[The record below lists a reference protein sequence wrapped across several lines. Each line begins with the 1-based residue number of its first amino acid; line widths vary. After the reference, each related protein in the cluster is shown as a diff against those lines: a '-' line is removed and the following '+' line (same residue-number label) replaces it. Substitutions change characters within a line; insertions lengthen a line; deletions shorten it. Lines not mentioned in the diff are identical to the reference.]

1 MHIQNTLVTMAIAGL
16 ASTAIAGPVA
26 ETFSLTMYV
35 RQAPEITDGATMA
48 IIDVIGDSSFGT
60 HLLGGQFG
68 ISSNGHSEVSDI
80 RWTPADWSTA
90 NGLGTYDGAGELS
103 DVIFG
108 QLVVLTDLFDFLPGE
123 NSELGNVIG
132 SFEVDFDSGFTQDIQ
147 FDFVPDPERFS
158 LKVIDVDLVNRTTQS
173 LDSNNG
179 DLSLGS
185 LMITA
190 PTPSSLALI
199 GLGGLAATK
208 RRR

>member
-1 MHIQNTLVTMAIAGL
+1 MHIQNTLVTMAITGL

-26 ETFSLTMYV
+26 ETFSLTMGV
-35 RQAPEITDGATMA
+35 RQGPEINSGATTA
-48 IIDVIGDSSFGT
+48 IIDVFGDSSFGT

-80 RWTPADWSTA
+80 RWTPAAWSTA

-108 QLVVLTDLFDFLPGE
+108 QLVVLTDLFDFLPGAG
-123 NSELGNVIG
+123 SELGGLIG
-132 SFEVDFDSGFTQDIQ
+132 SFEVDFDAGFTQDVQ
-147 FDFVPDPERFS
+147 FDFVPDAERFS
-158 LKVIDVDLVNRTTQS
+158 LKTIDVDLVNRTTQS
-173 LDSNNG
+173 LDSNSG
-179 DLSLGS
+179 ELSLNS
-185 LMITA
+185 LYITA

-199 GLGGLAATK
+199 GLGGLAAMK